1 MTGSAAWRSSKRET
15 TVRPSRNS
23 FRPST
28 NVPRRGPG
36 STSSSCCRFASSRY
50 TVLRGSPVS
59 SASCGGV
66 GAPTSAMRS
75 ISAIAFARTATD
87 AFPFPSL
94 RAIALDRT
102 SWTRRP
108 EREKSVDRA
117 RGTRFITRRTQC
129 PHRENGERAMSTS
142 TTAGTESSGRFRRP
156 GQVPTPAETSAT
168 RRFLLRITIISTLGG
183 LLFGYDTGVI
193 SGALLYMRDDLNLTT
208 GWEGFVVS
216 SLLIGAAFG
225 ALIGGRLAD
234 GLGRKRGLMI
244 CAALFFVGAI
254 GTATAPSLAQMIAA
268 RVVLG
273 LAVGAASAVVPLF
286 LAEMAPANRRGRIV
300 TINELMIV
308 TGQLIAFIVNA
319 GLDRWYD
326 GPSVWRWMLAIAA
339 VPAVLL
345 FVGMMTLPDS
355 PRWYA
360 LKGRLDDARR
370 VLELTR
376 PPREAE
382 AEYDLVVEHA
392 KRDVA
397 EDKGKALTDLRAYL
411 WMRRILFVGIGLAVV
426 QQATGINTAIY
437 YAPTILQ
444 STGLGTSAALVATIA
459 VGVISVSMTIVGII
473 LLGRMNRRPLLITG
487 FAGVAGSQA
496 ALAICFTLPEST
508 LRSYLVLACMVSFV
522 GFVQCFIGIGVWLL
536 LSEIFP
542 MAIRGF
548 AMGIAVFVLWI
559 VNATI
564 SLVFPS
570 LVGALGATG
579 TFSIFVAINL
589 CSIYFVVR
597 YVPETRGRTL
607 EELEDDFRSR
617 DSAVVVSTPTM
628 AVQGS

>member
-1 MTGSAAWRSSKRET
+1 MRATRVQET
-15 TVRPSRNS
+15 EP
-23 FRPST
+23 P
-28 NVPRRGPG
+28 
-36 STSSSCCRFASSRY
+36 
-50 TVLRGSPVS
+50 PV
-59 SASCGGV
+59 A
-66 GAPTSAMRS
+66 
-75 ISAIAFARTATD
+75 
-87 AFPFPSL
+87 
-94 RAIALDRT
+94 
-102 SWTRRP
+102 
-108 EREKSVDRA
+108 
-117 RGTRFITRRTQC
+117 
-129 PHRENGERAMSTS
+129 
-142 TTAGTESSGRFRRP
+142 GRFSRP
-156 GQVPTPAETSAT
+156 TAPGTKSEAYK
-168 RRFLLRITIISTLGG
+168 RFLIRITIISTLGG

-193 SGALLYMRDDLNLTT
+193 SGALLYMRDDLSLTSF
-208 GWEGFVVS
+208 WEGFVVS
-216 SLLIGAAFG
+216 SLLFGAAFG
-225 ALIGGRLAD
+225 ALIGGRIAD
-234 GLGRKRGLMI
+234 QLGRKRSLMV
-244 CAALFFVGAI
+244 CAVLFLIGALGS
-254 GTATAPSLAQMIAA
+254 ATAPSLVPMVFA
-268 RVVLG
+268 RIVLG
-273 LAVGAASAVVPLF
+273 LAVGAASATVPLF

-308 TGQLIAFIVNA
+308 TGQMMAFIVNA

-339 VPAVLL
+339 IPAVLL
-345 FVGMMTLPDS
+345 FFGMMTLPDS

-360 LKGRLDDARR
+360 LKGRLADVRR
-370 VLELTR
+370 VLTLTR
-376 PPREAE
+376 PADEVD
-382 AEYDLVVEHA
+382 AEYELIVEHA
-392 KRDVA
+392 QRDVA
-397 EDKGKALTDLRAYL
+397 EDKGAALRDLRAYA
-411 WMRRILFVGIGLAVV
+411 WMRRILLVGIGLAIV

-437 YAPTILQ
+437 YAPSILE

-459 VGVISVSMTIVGII
+459 VGVISVTMTILGIY

-570 LVGALGATG
+570 LVSALGATG

-589 CSIYFVVR
+589 CSIWFVAR
-597 YVPETRGRTL
+597 FVPETRGRTL
-607 EELEDDFRSR
+607 EELEDEFRTR
-617 DSAVVVSTPTM
+617 DSAVVSHTPAV

>member
-1 MTGSAAWRSSKRET
+1 
-15 TVRPSRNS
+15 
-23 FRPST
+23 
-28 NVPRRGPG
+28 
-36 STSSSCCRFASSRY
+36 
-50 TVLRGSPVS
+50 
-59 SASCGGV
+59 
-66 GAPTSAMRS
+66 
-75 ISAIAFARTATD
+75 
-87 AFPFPSL
+87 
-94 RAIALDRT
+94 
-102 SWTRRP
+102 
-108 EREKSVDRA
+108 
-117 RGTRFITRRTQC
+117 
-129 PHRENGERAMSTS
+129 MSTS
-142 TTAGTESSGRFRRP
+142 TTAGTEHGGRFTRP
-156 GQVPTPAETSAT
+156 GDPPTHGPSNLA
-168 RRFLLRITIISTLGG
+168 RRFLLRITLISTLGG

-225 ALIGGRLAD
+225 ALIGGRIAD
-234 GLGRKRGLMI
+234 GLGRKRSLMV
-244 CAALFFVGAI
+244 CAALFFLGAV
-254 GTATAPSLAQMIAA
+254 GTATAPSLVPMIGA
-268 RVVLG
+268 RIVLG

-286 LAEMAPANRRGRIV
+286 LAEMSPAQRRGRIV

-360 LKGRLDDARR
+360 LKGRLDDTRR

-376 PPREAE
+376 PPAEAE
-382 AEYDLVVEHA
+382 AEFASVVEHA
-392 KRDVA
+392 ERDLA
-397 EDKGKALTDLRAYL
+397 EDKGKAWNDLKAYV
-411 WMRRILFVGIGLAVV
+411 WMRRIVFVGIGLAVV

-459 VGVISVSMTIVGII
+459 VGVISVTMTLVGIV
-473 LLGRMNRRPLLITG
+473 LLGHINRRPLLITG
-487 FAGVAGSQA
+487 FSGVAASQA
-496 ALAICFTLPEST
+496 ALALCFLLPEST
-508 LRSYLVLACMVSFV
+508 LRSYLVLAFMVSFV

-548 AMGIAVFVLWI
+548 AMGIAVFVLWT

-564 SLVFPS
+564 SQVFPK
-570 LVGALGATG
+570 LVEAAGASA
-579 TFSIFVAINL
+579 TFSIFVLINIL
-589 CSIYFVVR
+589 SIVFVAR
-597 YVPETRGRTL
+597 CVPETRGRTL
-607 EELEDDFRSR
+607 EELEDEFR
-617 DSAVVVSTPTM
+617 AHEGKVVARPTGLPV
-628 AVQGS
+628 AGS

>member
-1 MTGSAAWRSSKRET
+1 MRATRVQET
-15 TVRPSRNS
+15 EP
-23 FRPST
+23 P
-28 NVPRRGPG
+28 
-36 STSSSCCRFASSRY
+36 
-50 TVLRGSPVS
+50 PV
-59 SASCGGV
+59 A
-66 GAPTSAMRS
+66 
-75 ISAIAFARTATD
+75 
-87 AFPFPSL
+87 
-94 RAIALDRT
+94 
-102 SWTRRP
+102 
-108 EREKSVDRA
+108 
-117 RGTRFITRRTQC
+117 
-129 PHRENGERAMSTS
+129 
-142 TTAGTESSGRFRRP
+142 GRFSRP
-156 GQVPTPAETSAT
+156 TAPGTKSEAYK
-168 RRFLLRITIISTLGG
+168 RFLIRITVISTLGG

-193 SGALLYMRDDLNLTT
+193 SGALLYMRDDLSLTSF
-208 GWEGFVVS
+208 WEGFVVS
-216 SLLIGAAFG
+216 SLLFGAAFG
-225 ALIGGRLAD
+225 ALIGGRIAD
-234 GLGRKRGLMI
+234 QLGRKRSLMI
-244 CAALFFVGAI
+244 CAVLFLIGALGS
-254 GTATAPSLAQMIAA
+254 ATAPSLVPMVFA
-268 RVVLG
+268 RIVLG
-273 LAVGAASAVVPLF
+273 LAVGAASATVPLF

-308 TGQLIAFIVNA
+308 TGQMLAFIVNA

-339 VPAVLL
+339 IPAVLL
-345 FVGMMTLPDS
+345 FFGMMTLPDS

-360 LKGRLDDARR
+360 LKGRLADVRR
-370 VLELTR
+370 VLTLTR
-376 PPREAE
+376 PAE
-382 AEYDLVVEHA
+382 EVDAEYELIVEHA
-392 KRDVA
+392 QRDVA
-397 EDKGKALTDLRAYL
+397 EDKGAALRDLRAYA
-411 WMRRILFVGIGLAVV
+411 WMRRILLVGIGLAIV

-437 YAPTILQ
+437 YAPSILE

-459 VGVISVSMTIVGII
+459 VGVISVTMTILGIY

-570 LVGALGATG
+570 LVSALGATG

-589 CSIYFVVR
+589 CSIWFVAR
-597 YVPETRGRTL
+597 FVPETRGRTL
-607 EELEDDFRSR
+607 EELEDEFRTR
-617 DSAVVVSTPTM
+617 DSAVVSHTPAV